1 MSAAPE
7 LSAVFAGASRIV
19 ARVAA
24 GDSLAANPSWSGAE
38 GPMRGA
44 LMDMVFGTLRR
55 YGRGDALVDQLAHR
69 GTPDSQV
76 RALLLC
82 ALYAIESSSYA
93 GHVAVDQAVKACA
106 TLGKTA
112 AKGFVNALL
121 RRFLRE
127 RDALDLRIQANV
139 VAGKMHP
146 QWWVD
151 AIRHAYPQAWESVL
165 EAGNCHPPMGLR
177 VNSRRATLDDYSARL
192 QGEGMQAR
200 RVGACGLALERPVRV
215 ERLPG
220 FSAGDVSVQ
229 DPGAQLAAGYLDLAG
244 GQRVLDACAAPGGK
258 AGHILEMADVDLLA
272 LDADPGRC
280 ERVRENLARLGLRAE
295 VKAADCIQPESWWD
309 GRPFDRIL
317 ADVPCTASGI
327 VRRHPDIKWLR
338 QPGDPGRFA
347 RTQAQIL
354 EALWRVL
361 APDGKLL
368 YVTCSVF
375 PEENAEVVDAFCA
388 GHPEARRLSL
398 PGDAPAQLLPD
409 ADHDGF
415 FFALLHKK

>member
-1 MSAAPE
+1 
-7 LSAVFAGASRIV
+7 
-19 ARVAA
+19 
-24 GDSLAANPSWSGAE
+24 
-38 GPMRGA
+38 MRGA

-127 RDALDLRIQANV
+127 RDALDLRIQANI

-177 VNSRRATLDDYSARL
+177 VNSRRTTLDDYSARL
-192 QGEGMQAR
+192 QGEGM
-200 RVGACGLALERPVRV
+200 
-215 ERLPG
+215 
-220 FSAGDVSVQ
+220 
-229 DPGAQLAAGYLDLAG
+229 
-244 GQRVLDACAAPGGK
+244 
-258 AGHILEMADVDLLA
+258 
-272 LDADPGRC
+272 
-280 ERVRENLARLGLRAE
+280 
-295 VKAADCIQPESWWD
+295 
-309 GRPFDRIL
+309 
-317 ADVPCTASGI
+317 
-327 VRRHPDIKWLR
+327 
-338 QPGDPGRFA
+338 
-347 RTQAQIL
+347 
-354 EALWRVL
+354 
-361 APDGKLL
+361 
-368 YVTCSVF
+368 
-375 PEENAEVVDAFCA
+375 
-388 GHPEARRLSL
+388 
-398 PGDAPAQLLPD
+398 
-409 ADHDGF
+409 
-415 FFALLHKK
+415 